1 MSNIKIIR
9 TWWGNDSDKWEDIP
23 KVPLYSNEVVYVW
36 GDKNKEKLE
45 ARGYVCISMG
55 DVGFSGNNVYGKKLQ
70 VLDIALKHWGE
81 VLMLDWDCF
90 ILKPLDEDFYNLLRQ
105 KETQIPLYAHYKE
118 PMFALLEAIPDNHPI
133 LHYDETYFSLIDD
146 LSTLE
151 SQIQHYH
158 WVWQDALIIPNFG
171 CVYSRNKDLGKDLL
185 KIVKENDIKG
195 LVEEFAMWKYANCS
209 LEKYINEYQP
219 DYVLGVSDEELKY
232 QNYTISLTQ
241 KRFNKYIKNKINYK
255 PYLEHV

>member
-23 KVPLYSNEVVYVW
+23 IKPLYNNEIVYVW
-36 GDKNKEKLE
+36 GDENKEELE
-45 ARGYVCISMG
+45 SRGYACIAMG
-55 DVGFSGNNVYGKKLQ
+55 DNNYSGNNVYGRKLQ

-81 VLMLDWDCF
+81 VLMLDWDCL
-90 ILKPLDEDFYNLLRQ
+90 ILKPLDKDFYNLLRQ

-118 PMFALLEAIPDNHPI
+118 PMFALLEAIPDHHPI
-133 LHYDETYFSLIDD
+133 LHYDETYFNLIDD

-185 KIVKENDIKG
+185 KIVEENDIKG

-209 LEKYINEYQP
+209 LEEYINEYQP

-232 QNYTISLTQ
+232 QNYTISVTQ

>member
-1 MSNIKIIR
+1 MYYIFRSGSFVKNA
-9 TWWGNDSDKWEDIP
+9 DK
-23 KVPLYSNEVVYVW
+23 
-36 GDKNKEKLE
+36 
-45 ARGYVCISMG
+45 
-55 DVGFSGNNVYGKKLQ
+55 
-70 VLDIALKHWGE
+70 
-81 VLMLDWDCF
+81 
-90 ILKPLDEDFYNLLRQ
+90 DFYNLLRQ

-171 CVYSRNKDLGKDLL
+171 CVYSRDINLGKDLL

-209 LEKYINEYQP
+209 QEEYIKEYQP
-219 DYVLGVSDEELKY
+219 DYILGVSDEELKY

-241 KRFNKYIKNKINYK
+241 KRFNEYIKNKINYK